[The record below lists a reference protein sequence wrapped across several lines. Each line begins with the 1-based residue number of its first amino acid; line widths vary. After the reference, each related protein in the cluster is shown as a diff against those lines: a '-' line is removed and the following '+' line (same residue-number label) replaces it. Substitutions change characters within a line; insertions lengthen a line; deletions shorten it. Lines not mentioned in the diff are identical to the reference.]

1 MKYFK
6 KVVGKRIYLSPR
18 SPEDTEIFTK
28 WLNDFEVTDYISKSP
43 KIITFEGEKE
53 FLGRQSRNSYDF
65 SIVNLKDDNIIGTIS
80 LENIN
85 NISRAAEL
93 GIFIGEKDY
102 LSKGYG
108 AEAIMLVLDYGFNY
122 LNLNSIRLQVL
133 EFNQRAMKCYNKCGF
148 IENGRIRKIEYLNGK
163 YYDAILM
170 DILREEFNGEYIM
183 NKNI

>member
-18 SPEDTEIFTK
+18 SPDDAEIFTK

-53 FLGRQSRNSYDF
+53 FLEKQRSNSADF
-65 SIVNLKDDNIIGTIS
+65 AIVTLNNDNIIGTIS
-80 LENIN
+80 LENVN
-85 NISRAAEL
+85 SISKAAEL

-148 IENGRIRKIEYLNGK
+148 IETGRIRKIEYLNGK